1 MAQKP
6 SPISKCPGCGG
17 GLKISRLSCPGCG
30 LAVEGDFATSRLGLL
45 SPEQQNFAEVF
56 LAARGNIREVEQ
68 HLGISYPTVRKRLDE
83 VVTALGREAIDRAR
97 EVNRRN
103 EILSRIEKG
112 DLSAKEGARLLREL

>member
-1 MAQKP
+1 MGNRP
-6 SPISKCPGCGG
+6 SPISQCPGCGG
-17 GLKISRLSCPGCG
+17 RLKISRLACPDCG

-45 SPEQQNFAEVF
+45 SPEQQDFAEVF

-68 HLGISYPTVRKRLDE
+68 HLGISYPTVRKRLDG
-83 VVTALGREAIDRAR
+83 VVAALGREAIDRAHG
-97 EVNRRN
+97 VNRRN